1 MNSRTLQMIVVMV
14 ASLATIA
21 ATDIFLPSLPSMAT
35 YFSASVDAT
44 QLVVP
49 MYLMGSLVAAPFM
62 GTLSDIYGRQRI
74 LFWGMA
80 LFVLGT
86 VACMIAPSLTFLLYA
101 RFLQGFGSI
110 VSSVVGWA
118 LLQDIYPA
126 DEGAKFISW
135 AGSVSCIAPL
145 LAPALGGYIQIV
157 FGWQGNFFVIFM
169 CAVSTLFLMLYS
181 KSETKPVSGRK
192 KMSSL
197 TTLKTYGTIITDK
210 PFLFYISF
218 FSLLGSGEWC
228 YLTIIPFYFENTL
241 HISPNVFGLYL
252 STSAAFYVLGSVV
265 TPWIL
270 KHIDLNRTLAFGLK
284 ITFGAG
290 LFMLFISLF
299 MASYPLLIALAM
311 GLYFFGTSI
320 VWGPSVSRALQR
332 FEEDRGAASAVR
344 SFLNMTAFATGG
356 FVGSF
361 LNDSTLVV
369 LALLLILMA
378 GICWL
383 IFQNL
388 TKFEAR
394 INSKGI

>member
-35 YFSASVDAT
+35 YFSASVDST

-49 MYLMGSLVAAPFM
+49 MYLMGSLIAAPFM
-62 GTLSDIYGRQRI
+62 GTLSDIYGRRRV

-80 LFVLGT
+80 LFVVGT
-86 VACMIAPSLTFLLYA
+86 AACMIAPSLTFLLWA

-145 LAPALGGYIQIV
+145 LAPALGGYIQIAV
-157 FGWQGNFFVIFM
+157 GWQGNFLVILI
-169 CAVSTLFLMLYS
+169 CAVFSVVLMTYS
-181 KSETKPVSGRK
+181 KFETKPVSENK
-192 KMSSL
+192 KMSPL
-197 TTLKTYGTIITDK
+197 TTLKTYGAIITDK

-218 FSLLGSGEWC
+218 FCLLGSVEWC
-228 YLTIIPFYFENTL
+228 YLTMIPFYFENTL

-252 STSAAFYVLGSVV
+252 STSAAFYALGAVV
-265 TPWIL
+265 TPWLL
-270 KHIDLNRTLAFGLK
+270 KRIGINRALALGLK
-284 ITFGAG
+284 ITFFAG
-290 LFMLFISLF
+290 LLMLFISFFL
-299 MASYPLLIALAM
+299 ATYPLLIALAM

-320 VWGPSVSRALQR
+320 AWGPSVSRALQR
-332 FEEDRGAASAVR
+332 FEADRGAASAVR

-361 LNDSTLVV
+361 LDDSTLVV
-369 LALLLILMA
+369 LALLVVMMA

-383 IFQNL
+383 IFRNL
-388 TKFEAR
+388 MKFEAKIR
-394 INSKGI
+394 